1 MPLYVADYKA
11 DTAHLSCAEHGAYL
25 LLIMHY
31 WQRGSLPDDDS
42 RLAKIAS
49 ASPSQWA
56 QMKPVIA
63 EFFKPGW
70 VHERVAKELSE
81 AKRISESRSQ
91 AGKNGARAKWG
102 DGVGSTTRSERLASA
117 RKIACHSSEEWSAMQ
132 ELFGGCV
139 KCGAKLSDL
148 HGDAC
153 TKDHIVP
160 IYKGG
165 SDGIENIQPLCRQ
178 CNASK
183 SGDETDYRET
193 RIKDWRGL
201 MAKRMANAC
210 LSHPQPLLV
219 GNLRDSGSGKILD
232 LCPKPA
238 SPVRTRNQY
247 PDDFLKFWGDY
258 PTDANMSKAEA
269 AKAWARLPDD
279 DRQLATKSVG
289 AFRAYCASHPDYRPV
304 HANRYL
310 TQRRFEGHG
319 QIAERSATVSVV
331 VKQGTAQGAAWE
343 RHTRQTK
350 SKGVPWTNGVW
361 RFPSEWPPES
371 QTADRAF
378 ARETIG

>member
-42 RLAKIAS
+42 RLASIAS
-49 ASPSQWA
+49 ASLEQWLS
-56 QMKPVIA
+56 MKPVIS
-63 EFFKPGW
+63 EFFVDGW
-70 VHERVAKELSE
+70 RHERIDEELRKST
-81 AKRISESRSQ
+81 Q
-91 AGKNGARAKWG
+91 AYERRANAG
-102 DGVGSTTRSERLASA
+102 R
-117 RKIACHSSEEWSAMQ
+117 
-132 ELFGGCV
+132 
-139 KCGAKLSDL
+139 
-148 HGDAC
+148 
-153 TKDHIVP
+153 
-160 IYKGG
+160 KGG
-165 SDGIENIQPLCRQ
+165 LATHQKSEQ
-178 CNASK
+178 CSSNAQAMLK
-183 SGDETDYRET
+183 Q
-193 RIKDWRGL
+193 
-201 MAKRMANAC
+201 
-210 LSHPQPLLV
+210 SHPQPLLV
-219 GNLRDSGSGKILD
+219 GNLRDSGSGNILD

-289 AFRAYCASHPDYRPV
+289 AFRAYCAAHPDYRPV

-319 QIAERSATVSVV
+319 QITERSATVSAV
-331 VKQGTAQGAAWE
+331 VKQGTPQGQAWE
-343 RHTRQTK
+343 RYTRQTK

-361 RFPSEWPPES
+361 RFPSEWPPVV
-371 QTADRAF
+371 QAADQAF
-378 ARETIG
+378 TRETIG